1 MAGEIKTLTAEI
13 VVRTGNYESLRLGCE
28 FTPATDDITAEMV
41 KADVELRAA
50 AAAIIEERRQT
61 AQPTQPQNDGRKLV
75 RFKEDSAL
83 LQKILDKVPT
93 TPEETVRKYYT
104 FDEEAEKCV
113 MLAYSLNSKE

>member
-1 MAGEIKTLTAEI
+1 MAGKIKTLTAEI

-50 AAAIIEERRQT
+50 ASAIIEERRQT
-61 AQPTQPQNDGRKLV
+61 AQPAQQDGRTLV
-75 RFKEDSAL
+75 RFKEDFAL

-93 TPEETVRKYYT
+93 TPEATVRKYYT

-113 MLAYSLNSKE
+113 KLAYSLNSKE